1 MRHLS
6 QGEIALDCPVSDARF
21 TEKRRGD
28 LKFDIAA
35 FFEPYVRQWLV
46 NTDSKTE
53 QWVQAV
59 SVLCV
64 TLLLLLK
71 SRF

>member
-1 MRHLS
+1 MYTSTGLYF
-6 QGEIALDCPVSDARF
+6 QIF
-21 TEKRRGD
+21 TIFSSGD
-28 LKFDIAA
+28 MHFDITA

-59 SVLCV
+59 GVSLVLLFLCL
-64 TLLLLLK
+64 TFP
-71 SRF
+71 S

>member
-1 MRHLS
+1 MNFNLTR
-6 QGEIALDCPVSDARF
+6 
-21 TEKRRGD
+21 
-28 LKFDIAA
+28 

-59 SVLCV
+59 SPGLDYNCLKPYLFDQAIAADKVNIPKR
-64 TLLLLLK
+64 LL
-71 SRF
+71 F

>member
-1 MRHLS
+1 MH
-6 QGEIALDCPVSDARF
+6 
-21 TEKRRGD
+21 
-28 LKFDIAA
+28 FDITP

-59 SVLCV
+59 SVSLV
-64 TLLLLLK
+64 LLFLSLM
-71 SRF
+71 FHA